1 MPLPDAA
8 QAGDAHAPLTDAYP
22 ESDAAAEAPWA
33 PEPYGYADHSPT
45 GTPATQNYTF
55 APRVTFYAPVMD
67 DASDASPVD
76 APPLDAS
83 GDPAD
88 ESWPYAAYPQSNAR
102 FVSSG
107 YTYPEHIEPDTP
119 YEYAD
124 EDEAPR
130 SLYVEP
136 DEAEKAKRL
145 LWDKYLKGGR
155 R

>member
-1 MPLPDAA
+1 MPLAQVKGELLKYLSDTNRVPWERSAAFKDDAIC
-8 QAGDAHAPLTDAYP
+8 GVGWT
-22 ESDAAAEAPWA
+22 EETIR
-33 PEPYGYADHSPT
+33 ADK
-45 GTPATQNYTF
+45 
-55 APRVTFYAPVMD
+55 REEPVMVKHVPWRQMRWD
-67 DASDASPVD
+67 PFSRSNDLSD
-76 APPLDAS
+76 
-83 GDPAD
+83 
-88 ESWPYAAYPQSNAR
+88 AR

-107 YTYPEHIEPDTP
+107 YTYPEYVEPDMS